1 MTHVSQKRVKRKT
14 AKLLEER
21 FVRFILGL
29 KNSKQGEL
37 LLKEILTPTERTM
50 LAKRVSIIYMLERGY
65 SFYRIQKI
73 LKVSTST
80 ILRFWKQKQSGAF
93 VHTLQSFKKVKNGF
107 HFAIGDYNGD
117 GNFDFIFTPTENSS
131 PLKITSLG
139 GTFVTEKFPFG
150 GSDYGHVFSLFRKN

>member
-1 MTHVSQKRVKRKT
+1 MPHVSQKRVKRKT

-93 VHTLQSFKKVKNGF
+93 VHTLQSFKKEQEAKKFWGTLETF
-107 HFAIGDYNGD
+107 LRAGMPPRGRGRWRWFYEMKETHDK
-117 GNFDFIFTPTENSS
+117 TMRK
-131 PLKITSLG
+131 KI
-139 GTFVTEKFPFG
+139 
-150 GSDYGHVFSLFRKN
+150 N